1 MRRALM
7 TGVAGLF
14 CGVMSTHPAFAAD
27 VPQTPVAAPA
37 TPPPFFLF
45 SSTVL
50 EYRFEP
56 LGSDPGFP
64 HFFPKQIANITHVDS
79 YQYGTNFISVDV
91 LKSTGADPAAPATT
105 SFTGEGST
113 EVFATYR
120 ATFSGNAVTH
130 SKTFSYGFIKDVS
143 LEYGGDLESQ
153 NTAFA
158 PQQTDFVVGPQ
169 LSFDVPGVFTLSAML
184 YKEYNHNG
192 IAQGLGLPNNPDYNA
207 ASGRVSFQPTVQ
219 FEAVYLQPLSKYTGL
234 PLTFNGFTIVNL
246 PKGLDGF
253 GVHTRTEILTSNR
266 LTLDV
271 GSYFG
276 HPKLIDG
283 FVGYK
288 FWYNKFGSDA
298 HYGDT
303 AFVPGSYES
312 QPFIGFDYHLN

>member
-1 MRRALM
+1 MIM
-7 TGVAGLF
+7 
-14 CGVMSTHPAFAAD
+14 HPAFAAD
-27 VPQTPVAAPA
+27 MPQIQAAVAA

-56 LGSDPGFP
+56 LGTDPGFP
-64 HFFPKQIANITHVDS
+64 HYFDKQIANITHVDS

-91 LKSTGADPAAPATT
+91 LKSTGADPAAPALN
-105 SFTGEGST
+105 SYGGEGST

-130 SKTFSYGFIKDVS
+130 SHMFSYGFIKDVS

-169 LSFDVPGVFTLSAML
+169 LSFDVPGVFTVSAMF

-192 IAQGLGLPNNPDYNA
+192 IAQEFGYANNPDYNA

-219 FEAVYLQPLSKYTGL
+219 FEAVYLQPLSKWTGL
-234 PLTFNGFTIVNL
+234 PLTFSGFAICNL
-246 PKGLDGF
+246 PKGVDGF
-253 GVHTRTEILTSNR
+253 DVPTRTEFLTSNR
-266 LTLDV
+266 LTIDA

-276 HPKLIDG
+276 HPKIIDV

-288 FWYNKFGSDA
+288 YWKNKFGSDSN
-298 HYGDT
+298 YPGTQFT
-303 AFVPGSYES
+303 AGSVES
-312 QPFIGFDYHLN
+312 QPFVGLDYHLN

>member
-1 MRRALM
+1 MKRVLLA
-7 TGVAGLF
+7 GVASLI
-14 CGVMSTHPAFAAD
+14 CLAARPAAAAD
-27 VPQTPVAAPA
+27 MPQTPVAAAA
-37 TPPPFFLF
+37 TPLPFFFF

-56 LGSDPGFP
+56 QGTDTGFP
-64 HFFPKQIANITHVDS
+64 HFFPKQIANITHVDA
-79 YQYGTNFISVDV
+79 YQYGTNFISVDI
-91 LKSTGADPAAPATT
+91 LKSTGADPAAPALN
-105 SFTGEGST
+105 SFQGEGST

-130 SKTFSYGFIKDVS
+130 SKRFSYGIIKDVS

-169 LSFDVPGVFTLSAML
+169 ISFDVPGVLTFGALL

-192 IAQGLGLPNNPDYNA
+192 IAQQFGYPNNVDYNA

-219 FEAVYLQPLSKYTGL
+219 FEAVYLQPLTFTGQ
-234 PLTFNGFTIVNL
+234 PLTFNGFTLVNL

-266 LTLDV
+266 LTLDI
-271 GSYFG
+271 GSYVG
-276 HPKLIDG
+276 RPKIIDA

-288 FWYNKFGSDA
+288 FWYNKFGADA
-298 HYGDT
+298 HYGDS
-303 AFVPGSYES
+303 AFTPGSYEN
-312 QPFIGFDYHLN
+312 QVFVGFDYHLN

>member
-1 MRRALM
+1 MKRMLLA
-7 TGVAGLF
+7 GVAGLV
-14 CGVMSTHPAFAAD
+14 CLYTASAYAAD
-27 VPQTPVAAPA
+27 PAQTPPAAVAA
-37 TPPPFFLF
+37 TPPPFFFF

-56 LGSDPGFP
+56 QGTDTGFP
-64 HFFPKQIANITHVDS
+64 HFFPKQIANITHVDA

-91 LKSTGADPAAPATT
+91 LKSTSADPAAPATV

-113 EVFATYR
+113 EVFGTYR

-130 SKTFSYGFIKDVS
+130 SKRFSYGFIKDLS

-169 LSFDVPGVFTLSAML
+169 LSFNVPGVLTFGALF

-219 FEAVYLQPLSKYTGL
+219 FETVYLQPLTFTGQ
-234 PLTFNGFTIVNL
+234 PLVFNGFTLVNL

-266 LTLDV
+266 LTLDL
-271 GSYFG
+271 GSYVG
-276 HPKLIDG
+276 HPKIVDV

-288 FWYNKFGSDA
+288 FWYNKFGADA
-298 HYGDT
+298 HYGDA
-303 AFVPGSYES
+303 AFTPGSYEN
-312 QPFIGFDYHLN
+312 QVFAGFDYHLN

>member
-1 MRRALM
+1 M
-7 TGVAGLF
+7 TGLAGLV
-14 CGVMSTHPAFAAD
+14 CSLTIAQAAHAAD
-27 VPQTPVAAPA
+27 VPQAQVAPA
-37 TPPPFFLF
+37 TPLPFFLF

-56 LGSDPGFP
+56 LGTDPGFP
-64 HFFPKQIANITHVDS
+64 HFFPKQIANITHVDA

-130 SKTFSYGFIKDVS
+130 SHMFSYGFIKDVS

-158 PQQTDFVVGPQ
+158 PQQTDVVVGPQ
-169 LSFDVPGVFTLSAML
+169 LSFDVEGVFTLSAMF

-192 IAQGLGLPNNPDYNA
+192 IAQGLGLPNNVDYNA

-219 FEAVYLQPLSKYTGL
+219 FEAVYLQPLSKYIGL
-234 PLTFNGFTIVNL
+234 PLTFSGFTICNL

-253 GVHTRTEILTSNR
+253 GVHTRTEVLTSNR
-266 LTLDV
+266 FTLDV
-271 GSYFG
+271 GKYFG
-276 HPKLIDG
+276 HPKIIDG

-298 HYGDT
+298 HFGDA

-312 QPFIGFDYHLN
+312 QPFVGIDYHLN